1 MATRRGSGESA
12 ERSVMIA
19 LVAVILSLGFH
30 IGGIYALSNVDF
42 ATKLRGEWKVNRF
55 QSLPPMNVQR
65 FEGDPMSESPD
76 RGGESLP
83 APKEDADDAAK
94 VDRLESSSDAP
105 AAAPLEVSSDS
116 EMLKPLEVRPTASD
130 DVWMPRQE
138 IADVIAPTVED
149 SDAALPRMVVP
160 KVDRVKFAEDVV
172 PAADL
177 LAAGTSSGNLQPVA
191 LPPALLPSTGTGAGG
206 SEDRFG
212 FAPAVP
218 PPIPPTEPAA
228 VLPPPLEV
236 SVATAETSAESAAE
250 AVAKSQAAEVPAA
263 TEILGS
269 VDEMVIASEK
279 NAVEKLKDELPSKAL
294 APEVKTGV
302 IWWDDVQN
310 PGRRYFR
317 VTIEPGGNTTLP
329 VIKKDV
335 LFLVDASGSVYNSF
349 RPTCDGI
356 SRMMRRLNEGDRFN
370 IVFFRNRFTPVFSG
384 WRDATDTSFQLADV
398 ALKREKAHGTTDVFA
413 SLTSILKMPRDPAR
427 PIIAVMAS
435 DGKPEGEGVG
445 VTRSADIIS
454 RFSALN
460 GGMSSVY
467 FYGIS
472 SSANAYLI
480 DMIAARNRG
489 DSTIQR
495 GMFSSIAD
503 GLVRF
508 NAKFAS
514 PVVSD
519 LSVTF
524 ASSSRAETYPQLVPN
539 LCLGQRVEI
548 YGTCPTDV
556 REVLFSVKGLA
567 GDTAY
572 ESVFKLGFDAMQ
584 RGTSQLREGWANK
597 KMHEMVSRYTV
608 NPDPVLMADMRAF
621 SVRYGVEIPYL
632 SALKESGK

>member
-1 MATRRGSGESA
+1 MATRRGSSESA
-12 ERSVMIA
+12 ERSVMVA
-19 LVAVILSLGFH
+19 LAAVVLSLGFH

-42 ATKLRGEWKVNRF
+42 SSRMRHEWKTNRF

-94 VDRLESSSDAP
+94 VDRLESSSDSP
-105 AAAPLEVSSDS
+105 SAAPLEVSSDS
-116 EMLKPLEVRPTASD
+116 EMLKPVEVRPTASD

-138 IADVIAPTVED
+138 IADVIAPTVD
-149 SDAALPRMVVP
+149 DAESALPRVIVP
-160 KVDRVKFAEDVV
+160 KIDRVKFAEDVV

-177 LAAGTSSGNLQPVA
+177 LAAGSSASSSLQP
-191 LPPALLPSTGTGAGG
+191 LPPPPGSLPSTGTGGG

-212 FAPAVP
+212 FVPAIPPPIAPDVPEPAVP
-218 PPIPPTEPAA
+218 P
-228 VLPPPLEV
+228 VD
-236 SVATAETSAESAAE
+236 VALTPVESAAESAAQ
-250 AVAKSQAAEVPAA
+250 AVAKSEQAEVPASA
-263 TEILGS
+263 EILTT
-269 VDEMVIASEK
+269 VDEMVVSAEK
-279 NAVEKLKDELPSKAL
+279 SAVEKLKDELPSKAL
-294 APEVKTGV
+294 SPEVNTGLL
-302 IWWDDVQN
+302 WWDDPN
-310 PGRRYFR
+310 GSGKRYFR
-317 VTIEPGGNTTLP
+317 VTIEPAANSSLP

-349 RPTCDGI
+349 RPTCDGV

-370 IVFFRNRFTPVFSG
+370 IVFFRNKFSPVFSG
-384 WRDATDTSFQLADV
+384 WREATDTSFQLADV

-413 SLTSILKMPRDPAR
+413 SLTSILQMPRDPAR
-427 PIIAVMAS
+427 PIITVVAS
-435 DGKPEGEGVG
+435 DGKPEGEGIG

-480 DMIAARNRG
+480 DMIAAQNRG
-489 DSTIQR
+489 DSIVQK
-495 GMFSSIAD
+495 GMFASIAD
-503 GLVRF
+503 GLMRF
-508 NAKFAS
+508 NSKFAS

-519 LSVTF
+519 LSVIF
-524 ASSSRAETYPQLVPN
+524 AASSKAETYPQLVPN
-539 LCLGQRVEI
+539 LCVGQRVEI
-548 YGTCPTDV
+548 SGVCPSDV
-556 REVLFSVKGLA
+556 GEVLFSVKGLA

-572 ESVFKLGFDAMQ
+572 ESVFRMRFDQAQ
-584 RGTSQLREGWANK
+584 RGTSQLREAWARK
-597 KMHEMVSRYTV
+597 KMHEMVSKYTV
-608 NPDPVLMADMRAF
+608 SPSPALMADMRAF

-632 SALKESGK
+632 SALKDSGK

>member
-1 MATRRGSGESA
+1 MATRRGSSESA
-12 ERSVMIA
+12 ERSVMVA
-19 LVAVILSLGFH
+19 LAAVVLSLGFH

-42 ATKLRGEWKVNRF
+42 ASRTRHEWKTNRF
-55 QSLPPMNVQR
+55 QNLPPMNVQR

-94 VDRLESSSDAP
+94 VDRLESSSDSP
-105 AAAPLEVSSDS
+105 SAAPLEVSSDS
-116 EMLKPLEVRPTASD
+116 EMLKPVEVRPTASD

-138 IADVIAPTVED
+138 IVDVIAPTVED
-149 SDAALPRMVVP
+149 AESAMPRVIVP
-160 KVDRVKFAEDVV
+160 KIDRVKFAEDVV

-177 LAAGTSSGNLQPVA
+177 LASGSSASSSLQP
-191 LPPALLPSTGTGAGG
+191 LPPPPGSLPSTGTGGG

-218 PPIPPTEPAA
+218 PPIAPDVPEPVVPP
-228 VLPPPLEV
+228 VEV
-236 SVATAETSAESAAE
+236 SLTSAESAAE
-250 AVAKSQAAEVPAA
+250 SAAQAVAKSEQAEVPATA
-263 TEILGS
+263 EILGS
-269 VDEMVIASEK
+269 VDEMVVSAEK
-279 NAVEKLKDELPSKAL
+279 SAVEKLKDELPSKAL
-294 APEVKTGV
+294 APEVKTGLL
-302 IWWDDVQN
+302 WWDDPN
-310 PGRRYFR
+310 GSGRRYFR
-317 VTIEPGGNTTLP
+317 VTIEPAGNSSLP

-349 RPTCDGI
+349 RPTCEGV

-370 IVFFRNRFTPVFSG
+370 IVFFRNRFSPVFSG
-384 WRDATDTSFQLADV
+384 WREATDTSFQLADV

-413 SLTSILKMPRDPAR
+413 SLTSILQMPRDPAR
-427 PIIAVMAS
+427 PIITVVAS
-435 DGKPEGEGVG
+435 DGKPEGEGIG

-489 DSTIQR
+489 DSIVQK
-495 GMFSSIAD
+495 GMFASIAD
-503 GLVRF
+503 GLMRF

-519 LSVTF
+519 LSVIF
-524 ASSSRAETYPQLVPN
+524 AASSKAETYPQLVPN
-539 LCLGQRVEI
+539 LCVGQRVEI
-548 YGTCPTDV
+548 SGVCPSDV
-556 REVLFSVKGLA
+556 GEVLFSVKGLA

-572 ESVFKLGFDAMQ
+572 ESVFRMRFDQAQ
-584 RGTSQLREGWANK
+584 RGTSQLREAWARK
-597 KMHEMVSRYTV
+597 KMHEMVSKYTV
-608 NPDPVLMADMRAF
+608 SPSPALMADMRAF
-621 SVRYGVEIPYL
+621 SVRYGVDIPYL

>member
-1 MATRRGSGESA
+1 MATRRGSSESA
-12 ERSVMIA
+12 ERSVMVA
-19 LVAVILSLGFH
+19 LAAVVLSLGFH

-42 ATKLRGEWKVNRF
+42 ASRTRHEWKTNRF
-55 QSLPPMNVQR
+55 QNLPPMNVQR

-94 VDRLESSSDAP
+94 VDRLESSSDSP
-105 AAAPLEVSSDS
+105 SAAPLEVSSDS
-116 EMLKPLEVRPTASD
+116 EMLKPVEVRPTASD

-138 IADVIAPTVED
+138 IVDVIAPTVED
-149 SDAALPRMVVP
+149 AESAMPRVIVP
-160 KVDRVKFAEDVV
+160 KIDRVKFAEDVV

-177 LAAGTSSGNLQPVA
+177 LASGSSASSSLQP
-191 LPPALLPSTGTGAGG
+191 LPPPPGSLPSTGTGGG

-218 PPIPPTEPAA
+218 PPIAPDVPEPVVPP
-228 VLPPPLEV
+228 VEV
-236 SVATAETSAESAAE
+236 SLTSAESAAE
-250 AVAKSQAAEVPAA
+250 SAAQAVAKSEQAEVPATA
-263 TEILGS
+263 EILGS
-269 VDEMVIASEK
+269 VDEMVVSAEK
-279 NAVEKLKDELPSKAL
+279 SAVEKLKDELPSKAL
-294 APEVKTGV
+294 APEVKTGLL
-302 IWWDDVQN
+302 WWDDPN
-310 PGRRYFR
+310 GSGRRYFR
-317 VTIEPGGNTTLP
+317 VTIEPAGNSSLP

-349 RPTCDGI
+349 RPTCDGV

-370 IVFFRNRFTPVFSG
+370 IVFFRNRFSPVFSG
-384 WRDATDTSFQLADV
+384 WREATDTSFQLADV

-413 SLTSILKMPRDPAR
+413 SLTSILQMPRDPAR
-427 PIIAVMAS
+427 PIITVVAS
-435 DGKPEGEGVG
+435 DGKPEGEGIG

-489 DSTIQR
+489 DSIVQK
-495 GMFSSIAD
+495 GMFASIAD
-503 GLVRF
+503 GLMRF

-519 LSVTF
+519 LSVIF
-524 ASSSRAETYPQLVPN
+524 AASSKAETYPQLVPN
-539 LCLGQRVEI
+539 LCVGQRVEI
-548 YGTCPTDV
+548 SGVCPSDV
-556 REVLFSVKGLA
+556 GEVLFSVKGLA

-572 ESVFKLGFDAMQ
+572 ESVFRMRFDQAQ
-584 RGTSQLREGWANK
+584 RGTSQLREAWARK
-597 KMHEMVSRYTV
+597 KMHEMVSKYTV
-608 NPDPVLMADMRAF
+608 SPSPALMADMRAF
-621 SVRYGVEIPYL
+621 SVRYGVDIPYL

>member
-1 MATRRGSGESA
+1 MATRRGSSESA
-12 ERSVMIA
+12 ERSVMVA
-19 LVAVILSLGFH
+19 LAAVVLSLGFH

-42 ATKLRGEWKVNRF
+42 ASRTRHEWKTNRF
-55 QSLPPMNVQR
+55 QNLPPMNVQR

-94 VDRLESSSDAP
+94 VDRLESSSDSP
-105 AAAPLEVSSDS
+105 SAAPLEVSSDS
-116 EMLKPLEVRPTASD
+116 EMLKPVEVRPTASD

-138 IADVIAPTVED
+138 IVDVIAPTVED
-149 SDAALPRMVVP
+149 AESAMPRVIVP
-160 KVDRVKFAEDVV
+160 KIDRVKFAEDVV

-177 LAAGTSSGNLQPVA
+177 LASGSSASSSLQP
-191 LPPALLPSTGTGAGG
+191 LPPPPGSLPSTGTGGG

-218 PPIPPTEPAA
+218 PPIAPDVPEPA
-228 VLPPPLEV
+228 VPPVEV
-236 SVATAETSAESAAE
+236 SLTSAESAAE
-250 AVAKSQAAEVPAA
+250 SAAQAVAKSEQAEVPATA
-263 TEILGS
+263 EILGS
-269 VDEMVIASEK
+269 VDEMVVSAEK
-279 NAVEKLKDELPSKAL
+279 SAVEKLKDELPSKAL
-294 APEVKTGV
+294 APEVKTGLL
-302 IWWDDVQN
+302 WWDDPN
-310 PGRRYFR
+310 GSGRRYFR
-317 VTIEPGGNTTLP
+317 VTIEPAGNSSLP

-349 RPTCDGI
+349 RPTCEGV

-370 IVFFRNRFTPVFSG
+370 IVFFRNRFSPVFSG
-384 WRDATDTSFQLADV
+384 WREATDTSFQLADV

-413 SLTSILKMPRDPAR
+413 SLTSILQMPRDPAR
-427 PIIAVMAS
+427 PIITVVAS
-435 DGKPEGEGVG
+435 DGKPEGEGIG

-489 DSTIQR
+489 DSIVQK
-495 GMFSSIAD
+495 GMFASIAD
-503 GLVRF
+503 GLMRF

-519 LSVTF
+519 LSVIF
-524 ASSSRAETYPQLVPN
+524 AASSKAETYPQLVPN
-539 LCLGQRVEI
+539 LCVGQRVEI
-548 YGTCPTDV
+548 SGVCPSDV
-556 REVLFSVKGLA
+556 GEVLFSVKGLA

-572 ESVFKLGFDAMQ
+572 ESVFRMRFDQAQ
-584 RGTSQLREGWANK
+584 RGTSQLREAWARK
-597 KMHEMVSRYTV
+597 KMHEMVSKYTV
-608 NPDPVLMADMRAF
+608 SPSPALMADMRAF
-621 SVRYGVEIPYL
+621 SVRYGVDIPYL